1 MHGRISALCA
11 RAPATDGCNDPF
23 VAISQKLLNPGE
35 SVVISTRTHPK
46 ALLLPLLALVVSL
59 AAGVAFMQFVDDD
72 TARLVVWVLVAIAI
86 LWFAVWPFLE
96 WLTASYT
103 ITNRRLITRQGV
115 ITRSG
120 HDIPLSRISDVAYEL
135 HLIDRVLGCGTLV
148 ISDASTHGQVLL
160 PDIPRVEETQRR
172 LNELL
177 HRLHGGAPHDE
188 GV

>member
-1 MHGRISALCA
+1 
-11 RAPATDGCNDPF
+11 

-46 ALLLPLLALVVSL
+46 ALLLPILALVVFL
-59 AAGVAFMQFVDDD
+59 AIGVAFMQFVDND
-72 TARLVVWVLVAIAI
+72 TARLVVWVLVAIGV
-86 LWFAVWPFLE
+86 LWFFVWPLFV
-96 WLTASYT
+96 WMTATYT

-115 ITRSG
+115 FTRTG
-120 HDIPLSRISDVAYEL
+120 HDIPLTRISDVAYEL
-135 HLIDRVLGCGTLV
+135 GLIDRMLGCGTLV

-160 PDIPRVEETQRR
+160 PDIPHVEETQRR

-177 HRLHGGAPHDE
+177 HRLHGGAASADE